1 MRGIGRCLKR
11 GSREMRGFARKK
23 VILILVIVFA
33 LLCAGCGKKTPEKP
47 VSATPAGMTPGAETP
62 APTAAPTGMTPGEG
76 TPKPTL
82 TPVPLHTPTPVVDR
96 TEALMPLAAL
106 NKTEDRL
113 IHSVV
118 SAGEYVFVDA
128 VNFDSPADIN
138 AKKFSTSMYLFKA
151 DEPDN
156 IKSRSFTGGVLGPA
170 LLQEDG
176 SVWYVDE
183 KNFNVIFFD
192 AELKE
197 TARFAFTGTYV
208 GCSED
213 GLFWFRNDIEGTLT
227 AQDAKGDVAAEYR
240 CEGGKFTFCSM
251 DGSSYVF
258 YVTESGVSYLL
269 YLEKDEAGN
278 LITEKKVYSQ
288 STEYEVVG
296 RRGEAFLYDLRYSA
310 TVKLGSALRPQENR
324 LIFMPGYDSSVVRD
338 CRGDLVALSMVNY
351 DLGRENF
358 EKAAF
363 AVVNTAEGTGVRFDN
378 VLEIIPGCNYIKSAV
393 FVGDSRLLL
402 CVYQGEEFGYRF
414 YYWDYSGEP
423 SRREEVLHR
432 GAAGSGTDVCEETAE
447 WIRKRFGTKVNYK
460 GDSMKILTFGYVLHP
475 IAEEER
481 LLWMMDSLCSVMMEY
496 PEGFFAELPVGFRSG
511 MDFYLYGEG
520 TKWLPGMTEDAVG
533 IATDG
538 PTLHVALKYDPDYPN
553 LYTTVSHEIMHL
565 MDYRLKAY
573 GKETG
578 YDLLGYWEEALNSSE
593 YPYFNSYTLKNYLGA
608 YDDDRQRETD
618 KYWFARIYGRT
629 YPEED
634 RATVM
639 EVLMSYSHY
648 ANRVLKSPHIR
659 EKAEC
664 LCAMIRAAFPSVAA
678 CREPMPWERLI
689 GIVTEHPWEQ

>member
-1 MRGIGRCLKR
+1 
-11 GSREMRGFARKK
+11 MRGFARKK
-23 VILILVIVFA
+23 GILILVVVLA
-33 LLCAGCGKKTPEKP
+33 LLCAGCGKKKPEKP
-47 VSATPAGMTPGAETP
+47 VSATPAGTATPSGITPGEETLTPTGMTPGAETP
-62 APTAAPTGMTPGEG
+62 APTAAPTGTTPGEG

-96 TEALMPLAAL
+96 TEALKPLAAL

-197 TARFAFTGTYV
+197 TGRFAFIGTYV

-213 GLFWFRNDIEGTLT
+213 GLFWFRNDIAGTLT
-227 AQDAKGDVAAEYR
+227 AQDAKGDVKAEYR

-251 DGSSYVF
+251 DGASYVF

-338 CRGDLVALSMVNY
+338 CRG
-351 DLGRENF
+351 
-358 EKAAF
+358 
-363 AVVNTAEGTGVRFDN
+363 T
-378 VLEIIPGCNYIKSAV
+378 
-393 FVGDSRLLL
+393 
-402 CVYQGEEFGYRF
+402 
-414 YYWDYSGEP
+414 W
-423 SRREEVLHR
+423 
-432 GAAGSGTDVCEETAE
+432 
-447 WIRKRFGTKVNYK
+447 
-460 GDSMKILTFGYVLHP
+460 
-475 IAEEER
+475 
-481 LLWMMDSLCSVMMEY
+481 Y
-496 PEGFFAELPVGFRSG
+496 P
-511 MDFYLYGEG
+511 
-520 TKWLPGMTEDAVG
+520 
-533 IATDG
+533 
-538 PTLHVALKYDPDYPN
+538 
-553 LYTTVSHEIMHL
+553 
-565 MDYRLKAY
+565 
-573 GKETG
+573 
-578 YDLLGYWEEALNSSE
+578 
-593 YPYFNSYTLKNYLGA
+593 
-608 YDDDRQRETD
+608 
-618 KYWFARIYGRT
+618 
-629 YPEED
+629 
-634 RATVM
+634 
-639 EVLMSYSHY
+639 
-648 ANRVLKSPHIR
+648 
-659 EKAEC
+659 C
-664 LCAMIRAAFPSVAA
+664 
-678 CREPMPWERLI
+678 PW
-689 GIVTEHPWEQ
+689 